1 MSSAPWATDRAV
13 SSVRNSGESGSAKAN
28 CSPTFGRAELPPFP
42 ESHPQQTSSEATTIE
57 KHRRIFMG
65 SSELTVIIQRAVRI
79 LKRAN
84 SPPKLFHISRL
95 RPSAPLGQ
103 HPNYPPPPHRLAD
116 TDRFSSAAV
125 CISGHANSSCNSFN
139 ARGLCA
145 PAPLDQHRKILHP
158 LACPLRLFSQGPQTQ
173 TAHDGNENRSLFDP
187 LGHHRRVRFDS
198 KPGLQRHPLLLPRCP
213 QTRTRASGFPPRQTP
228 GHHPPMS
235 HPNRSTPPADHSVRH
250 LSLPNPA
257 HRPPPVRLWTASV

>member
-1 MSSAPWATDRAV
+1 MRATKPGAAIEDLRYGFFSYFQGQQSIINGAPPNCDYTTGRPYIEACEFATQTLSYKQVTSIGTSR
-13 SSVRNSGESGSAKAN
+13 ST
-28 CSPTFGRAELPPFP
+28 PEL
-42 ESHPQQTSSEATTIE
+42 
-57 KHRRIFMG
+57 
-65 SSELTVIIQRAVRI
+65 
-79 LKRAN
+79 
-84 SPPKLFHISRL
+84 SPPH
-95 RPSAPLGQ
+95 
-103 HPNYPPPPHRLAD
+103 HLAD

-125 CISGHANSSCNSFN
+125 CISGHANSSRNSFN

>member
-1 MSSAPWATDRAV
+1 MQRKISFGAHTAHLLREHCKKTRLLWTSLETKQLLGPFVKAITPRFGFPVFRARNWSLRPSGAAVRSSGTGYQFVLHNLTMSSAPWATDRAV

-103 HPNYPPPPHRLAD
+103 HPNYPPPPLGRY
-116 TDRFSSAAV
+116 
-125 CISGHANSSCNSFN
+125 
-139 ARGLCA
+139 
-145 PAPLDQHRKILHP
+145 
-158 LACPLRLFSQGPQTQ
+158 
-173 TAHDGNENRSLFDP
+173 RSL
-187 LGHHRRVRFDS
+187 LKCSR
-198 KPGLQRHPLLLPRCP
+198 LYI
-213 QTRTRASGFPPRQTP
+213 RACKFIMQL
-228 GHHPPMS
+228 
-235 HPNRSTPPADHSVRH
+235 V
-250 LSLPNPA
+250 
-257 HRPPPVRLWTASV
+257 